1 MDKANELI
9 NFYAQFLPE
18 DYFDDEE
25 DGDNEYD
32 EEEED

>member
-18 DYFDDEE
+18 DYFEDEDDEDYDDE
-25 DGDNEYD
+25 D
-32 EEEED
+32 EEE